1 MRLVS
6 GFVCKTVWAFFIIIV
21 RENLA
26 NRGESSRI
34 SINSCTIRALF
45 GIFLT
50 DS

>member
-1 MRLVS
+1 M
-6 GFVCKTVWAFFIIIV
+6 KHVWAFFITVV
-21 RENLA
+21 REQLA

-34 SINSCTIRALF
+34 SVNSCTIRDAF